1 MYRMANYDEPLLNE
15 MEERKTL
22 VTGKARLP
30 DKIKRSELNL
40 PSLSERSVV
49 RHFIH
54 LSQMNYGVDTGI
66 YPLGSCTMKYNPK
79 LLEEVAKSDKV
90 EHIHPYQHEST
101 VQGSL
106 EIMYKLEKSLCEI
119 TGMDAFTFQ
128 PIAGAHGEFTG
139 MLTVRAYHEYNGE
152 GEKRREV
159 ILPDS
164 AHGTNPASARMAGF
178 EVVEIPSKD
187 GRVDM
192 DALREVLSENT
203 AAFMLTNPN
212 TLGIFEK
219 DILEISKEVKKVGAL
234 LYYDGANMNAIMGK
248 ARPGDMGFD
257 IVHLNLHKT
266 FATPH
271 GGGGP
276 GAGPVGVKAELEK
289 FLPVPRIVEGNRQ
302 GTYHLDYEREHSIGK
317 VSNFY
322 GNFPVLLRAYTYIM
336 MKGSDGLKEATER
349 AVLNSNYLMSKLL
362 GHYSLPFGG
371 RRMHEFAISAKNLK
385 EKGVRALDV
394 AKRLLDYGVHPP
406 TIYFPM
412 IVEEAMMIEPTESE
426 SMETLDR
433 YAEIMNKIAEE
444 DAEVVRNAPSN
455 APIGRVDEAR
465 AARNPVLKWS
475 DFSR

>member
-15 MEERKTL
+15 IEERK
-22 VTGKARLP
+22 ARHVEIKIS
-30 DKIKRSELNL
+30 DKIRREKLNL
-40 PSLSERSVV
+40 PSLSERDVV
-49 RHFIH
+49 KHFIH

-79 LLEEVAKSDKV
+79 LLEEVARSDKV
-90 EHIHPYQHEST
+90 EHIHPRQDETT

-106 EIMYKLEKSLCEI
+106 EIMHNLEEALCKI
-119 TGMDAFTFQ
+119 TGMDAFSLQ

-139 MLTVRAYHEYNGE
+139 MLIVRAYHESNGE
-152 GEKRREV
+152 ERKEV
-159 ILPDS
+159 IVPDS

-187 GRVDM
+187 GRVDI
-192 DALREVLSENT
+192 DALRSALSKNT

-219 DILEISKEVKKVGAL
+219 DILEISKEVRKVGAL
-234 LYYDGANMNAIMGK
+234 LYYDGANLNAIMGK

-289 FLPVPRIVEGNRQ
+289 FLPVPRVVKEGE
-302 GTYHLDYEREHSIGK
+302 TYHFDYSSRHSIGK

-322 GNFPVLLRAYTYIM
+322 GNFPVLLKAYAYIL

-349 AVLNSNYLMSKLL
+349 AVLNSNYLMSKVV
-362 GHYSLPFGG
+362 GKHYTLPFGG
-371 RRMHEFAISAKNLK
+371 SRMHEFVVSAKNLK
-385 EKGVRALDV
+385 ERGIRALDV
-394 AKRLLDYGVHPP
+394 AKRLLDYGLHPP
-406 TIYFPM
+406 TIYFPL

-426 SMETLDR
+426 SMDALDK
-433 YAEIMNKIAEE
+433 YAEIMNIIAEE
-444 DAEVVRNAPSN
+444 DAELVRNAPSN
-455 APIGRVDEAR
+455 APIGRVDEAL
-465 AARNPVLKWS
+465 AARNPVLKWG
-475 DFSR
+475 DF